1 MKYLT
6 PLFSFL
12 FLLLVQ
18 PSHAQQSLEEVFHN
32 PPPEARPWGYW
43 IWSHGNFDYAT
54 MDRELE
60 AFQKMGLG
68 GVDIFDIGVRDRLDV
83 IPPGP
88 AFMSAEQVD
97 GMAYAL
103 NKAQELGL
111 GMGLIVSSSWN
122 AGGSWTK
129 PEDQIKNL
137 VVWQD
142 TLEGPVTMNRLPFP
156 EVPTEFVKPY
166 ATLKLYP
173 ELNGE
178 GKPQYYENIALMAY
192 PLSESGVISDTASLK
207 FFDKDLPEKEG
218 AVLELPEGKW
228 VVSRAIETNYGQ
240 KLFVPSDNSNGYTI
254 DHFSKQATQRHFNY
268 IIERLENRLGDLS
281 QTALKRFYLASYE
294 ATATIMW
301 TTGLL
306 ETFREQNGYRLEPFL
321 PALFGTTVIDEETT
335 ERFLYDYRKT
345 ISELFIEGHYRE
357 ARRIS
362 HQHGLKIASESGG
375 PGPPLHNVPTEDLK
389 ALGSVD
395 IMRGEFWNREPI
407 HRHENGL
414 DVLQVVKNIGSAAH
428 IYGRKIIEMESFTSM
443 QHWQEG
449 PMILKKLA
457 DQAFCEG
464 MTRVVYHTMP
474 HSPPEAGLPGWSYS
488 AGTHIHPNMTWWEMS
503 KPFHRYLTTVSGM
516 LMQGDFVA
524 DVAYYY
530 GSSIPNFALP
540 KHVRPGL
547 GSGYDYDDMNTE
559 VLLTA
564 DVRDGRVVLP
574 SGMEYPLL
582 VLPDDERMEL
592 AVLEKVAEL
601 LQKGA
606 TVLGL
611 KPSRVYGLT
620 NYREQEEKL
629 NRLADEIW
637 GPGKAKKVN
646 RKYGSGRVISGTTA
660 REVLSD
666 LNISPDFQYQSSF
679 SGEGLDYIHRRTDSG
694 DIYFIRNI
702 DSVAV
707 QVEAS
712 FRVIGKQP
720 EFWDATDLSTK
731 KARIFQEKEERTY
744 LPITLPAWGS
754 VMVIFQDDLSSN
766 DRHITQVVQGEEKLF
781 PRTEERESYCPFMA
795 IQEGDN
801 PWSFGAEQP
810 GNYQLQWSDGT
821 TEEVTVKSSVAIPW
835 EGPWDVRFP
844 RGWGVEPLQT
854 FEELVSWTEAEE
866 PNMKYFS
873 GTATYRNQLEITPE
887 RLNSES
893 QVWLDLGEVREVAN
907 VYLNGVQVNR
917 SCFAPYRYDVTDV
930 VRPGKNFLVVHVA
943 NTWENRLKGDVHVS
957 PENAFTSTNVASGN
971 SWADR
976 PWKDKPLQLSGLL
989 GPVSLILQTTV
1000 NLSTP

>member
-1 MKYLT
+1 MKYLSL
-6 PLFSFL
+6 PLSFLL
-12 FLLLVQ
+12 FLLFQ
-18 PSHAQQSLEEVFHN
+18 PGHAQPSLEEVFRH

-54 MDRELE
+54 MDRELT
-60 AFQKMGLG
+60 AFQEMGLG

-122 AGGSWTK
+122 AGGSWTR

-142 TLEGPVTMNRLPFP
+142 TLEGPMTLDHFPFP
-156 EVPTEFVKPY
+156 DVPAEFVKPY

-173 ELNGE
+173 ELDSE
-178 GKPQYYENIALMAY
+178 GKPQYYQNVALIAY
-192 PLSESGVISDTASLK
+192 PLPEQGIITDTASLI
-207 FFDKDLPEKEG
+207 FFDKDLPEKEKG
-218 AVLELPEGKW
+218 SLELPEGKW

-240 KLFVPSDNSNGYTI
+240 KLFVPSDSSNGYTI

-268 IIERLENRLGDLS
+268 IIERLQARLGDLS
-281 QTALKRFYLASYE
+281 ETALQRFYLASYE

-301 TTGLL
+301 TAELPDI
-306 ETFREQNGYRLEPFL
+306 FRKQNGYRLEPFL
-321 PALFGTTVIDEETT
+321 PALTGTTVIDEETT

-345 ISELFIEGHYRE
+345 ISELFIENHYRE

-362 HQHGLKIASESGG
+362 HQHGLKVASESGG

-395 IMRGEFWNREPI
+395 IMRGEFWNRKPI
-407 HRHENGL
+407 HQHENGL
-414 DVLQVVKNIGSAAH
+414 DILQVVKNIGSAAH
-428 IYGRKIIEMESFTSM
+428 TYGRKIVEMESFTSM

-474 HSPPEAGLPGWSYS
+474 HSPPEAGVPGWSYG
-488 AGTHIHPNMTWWEMS
+488 AGTHIHPNLTWWEMS
-503 KPFHRYLTTVSGM
+503 KPFHRYLATVGGM

-530 GSSIPNFALP
+530 GSRIPNFALP

-547 GSGYDYDDMNTE
+547 GFGYDYDDLNTE

-564 DVRDGRVVLP
+564 AVRDGRMILP

-592 AVLEKVAEL
+592 PVLEKIAEL
-601 LQKGA
+601 LQRGA
-606 TVLGL
+606 TVLGP

-620 NYREQEEKL
+620 NYREQEAKL

-637 GPGKAKKVN
+637 GSGEAKQVD
-646 RKYGSGRVISGTTA
+646 RKYGAGRIISGSTP
-660 REVLSD
+660 RELLSD
-666 LNISPDFQYQSSF
+666 LEILPDFQ
-679 SGEGLDYIHRRTDSG
+679 GEGLDYIHRRTASG

-707 QVEAS
+707 QGEAG
-712 FRVIGKQP
+712 FRVTGKQP
-720 EFWDATDLSTK
+720 ELWDATDLSVK
-731 KARIFQEKEERTY
+731 KAGVFQQKEGHTY
-744 LPITLPAWGS
+744 LPITLPAGGS
-754 VMVIFQDDLSSN
+754 VMVIFQDDLTSD
-766 DRHITQVVQGEEKLF
+766 DRHITQVVRKGEKLF
-781 PRTEERESYCPFMA
+781 PRAEQLDSYHPFSA
-795 IQEGDN
+795 VQKDDR
-801 PWSFGAEQP
+801 WYFLAEQP
-810 GNYQLQWSDGT
+810 GDYQLQWSDGT
-821 TEEVTVKSSVAIPW
+821 TEEIALKSAVTIPW

-844 RGWGVEPLQT
+844 FGWGVEPLQT
-854 FEELVSWTEAEE
+854 FEELTSWTEAQE

-873 GTATYRNQLEITPE
+873 GTATYRNQLEIAAEQLSGEP
-887 RLNSES
+887 
-893 QVWLDLGEVREVAN
+893 QVWLDLGEVREAAN

-930 VRPGKNFLVVHVA
+930 VRSGKNFLVVNVA
-943 NTWENRLKGDVHVS
+943 NTWENRLKGDGRVS
-957 PENAFTSTNVASGN
+957 PEKAFTSTNVTSGN
-971 SWADR
+971 NWADR
-976 PWKDKPLQLSGLL
+976 PWKEKPLQVSGLL
-989 GPVSLILQTTV
+989 GPVVVRVQP
-1000 NLSTP
+1000 NYPLSQ

>member
-6 PLFSFL
+6 LTFS
-12 FLLLVQ
+12 LLLLFQLGRAQ
-18 PSHAQQSLEEVFHN
+18 PSLEEVFRN

-54 MDRELE
+54 MDRELK
-60 AFQKMGLG
+60 AFQEMGLG

-88 AFMSAEQVD
+88 AFMSTEQVD

-142 TLEGPVTMNRLPFP
+142 TLEGPVTLDRFPFP

-173 ELNGE
+173 ELDSE
-178 GKPQYYENIALMAY
+178 GKPQYYQNVALMAY
-192 PLSESGVISDTASLK
+192 PLSGEGVIADTASLK
-207 FFDKDLPEKEG
+207 FFDKDLPESNG
-218 AVLELPEGKW
+218 GSLELPEGKW

-240 KLFVPSDNSNGYTI
+240 KLFVPSDSSDGYTI

-268 IIERLENRLGDLS
+268 IIERLQARLGDLS
-281 QTALKRFYLASYE
+281 KTALQRFYLASYE

-301 TTGLL
+301 TTGLP
-306 ETFREQNGYRLEPFL
+306 EIFREQNGYRLEPFL
-321 PALFGTTVIDEETT
+321 PALMGTTVIDEKTT

-362 HQHGLKIASESGG
+362 NQHGLKIASESGG

-428 IYGRKIIEMESFTSM
+428 IYGRKIVEMESFTSM

-516 LMQGDFVA
+516 LMQGNFVA

-547 GSGYDYDDMNTE
+547 GFGYDYDDLNTE

-582 VLPDDERMEL
+582 VLPDDKRMEL
-592 AVLEKVAEL
+592 AVLEKIAEL
-601 LQKGA
+601 LKKGA
-606 TVLGL
+606 TVLGP

-620 NYREQEEKL
+620 NYREQEAKL
-629 NRLADEIW
+629 NQLANEIW
-637 GPGKAKKVN
+637 GSGKAKKVN
-646 RKYGSGRVISGTTA
+646 RKYGAGRIVSGATA

-666 LNISPDFQYQSSF
+666 LGIFPDFQYQWSS
-679 SGEGLDYIHRRTDSG
+679 SGEGLDYIHRRSDSG
-694 DIYFIRNI
+694 DIYFIRNT

-712 FRVIGKQP
+712 FRVTGKQP
-720 EFWDATDLSTK
+720 EFWDATDLSMK
-731 KARIFQEKEERTY
+731 KVGIFQEKEERTY

-754 VMVIFQDDLSSN
+754 MMVVFQDDLTGN
-766 DRHITQVVQGEEKLF
+766 DRYITQVVQGEEKLF
-781 PRTEERESYCPFMA
+781 PRTEERESYRPFMA
-795 IQEGDN
+795 TREGDN
-801 PWSFGAEQP
+801 PWSFQAAQP
-810 GNYQLQWSDGT
+810 GDYQLQWSDGT
-821 TEEVTVKSSVAIPW
+821 TEEITIDELQTIPW

-844 RGWGVEPLQT
+844 LGWGVEPLQT

-866 PNMKYFS
+866 PDMKYFS

-887 RLNSES
+887 QLSGQP
-893 QVWLDLGEVREVAN
+893 QVWLDLGEVREAAN

-917 SCFAPYRYDVTDV
+917 SCFAPYRYEVTDV
-930 VRPGKNFLVVHVA
+930 LRPGKNFLVVEVA
-943 NTWENRLKGDVHVS
+943 NTWENRMKGDVHAA
-957 PENAFTSTNVASGN
+957 PEDAFTNTNVTSGN

-989 GPVSLILQTTV
+989 GPVRIILQPTV
-1000 NLSTP
+1000 KLSTP

>member
-6 PLFSFL
+6 LTFCS
-12 FLLLVQ
+12 LLLLFFH
-18 PSHAQQSLEEVFHN
+18 PGHAQSPLEEVFHN

-60 AFQKMGLG
+60 AFQEMGLG

-83 IPPGP
+83 IPAGP
-88 AFMSAEQVD
+88 AFMSTEQVD

-103 NKAQELGL
+103 NKAKELSL

-142 TLEGPVTMNRLPFP
+142 TLEGPVRLDQLPFP

-173 ELNGE
+173 ELDSE
-178 GKPQYYENIALMAY
+178 GKPQYYQNVALMAY
-192 PLSESGVISDTASLK
+192 PLSKSGVISDTASIRY
-207 FFDKDLPEKEG
+207 FDKDLPEKEG
-218 AVLELPEGKW
+218 SALELPEGRW
-228 VVSRAIETNYGQ
+228 VVSRAVETNYGQ

-268 IIERLENRLGDLS
+268 IIERLQHRLGDLS
-281 QTALKRFYLASYE
+281 ETALQRFYLASYE
-294 ATATIMW
+294 ATAAIMW
-301 TTGLL
+301 SSDLL
-306 ETFREQNGYRLEPFL
+306 HIFHEQNGYRLEPFL
-321 PALFGTTVIDEETT
+321 PALAGTVVIDKETT

-362 HQHGLKIASESGG
+362 HEHGLKIASESGG

-428 IYGRKIIEMESFTSM
+428 IYGRKIVEMESFTSM

-474 HSPPEAGLPGWSYS
+474 HSPPEAGMPGWSYS

-516 LMQGDFVA
+516 LMQGNFVA

-530 GSSIPNFALP
+530 GSSIPNFGLP
-540 KHVRPGL
+540 KHERPGL
-547 GSGYDYDDMNTE
+547 GAGYDYDDLNTE

-574 SGMEYPLL
+574 SGMDYPLL

-592 AVLEKVAEL
+592 PVLEKIAEL

-606 TVLGL
+606 TVLGP

-620 NYREQEEKL
+620 DFREQEEKL
-629 NRLADEIW
+629 HQLADEIW
-637 GPGKAKKVN
+637 GKGKAKKVN
-646 RKYGSGRVISGTTA
+646 RQYGAGQIISGSTP

-666 LNISPDFQYQSSF
+666 LGLSPDFQYQSSF
-679 SGEGLDYIHRRTDSG
+679 SGEGLDYIHRRTESG

-707 QVEAS
+707 QVEAA
-712 FRVIGKQP
+712 FRVSGKQP
-720 EFWDATDLSTK
+720 EFWDATNLTMK
-731 KARIFQEKEERTY
+731 QAGIFQEKDGHTY
-744 LPITLPAWGS
+744 LPMTLPAWGS
-754 VMVIFQDDLSSN
+754 VMVVFQDDLTGI
-766 DRHITQVVQGEEKLF
+766 DRYITQVTRGGEELF
-781 PRTEERESYCPFMA
+781 PQNEGPKSYQPFSV

-801 PWSFGAEQP
+801 GWAFRAEQS
-810 GNYQLQWSDGT
+810 GDYQLQWSDGA
-821 TEEVTVKSSVAIPW
+821 TEKLTVRESASIPW
-835 EGPWDVRFP
+835 DGPWDVRFP
-844 RGWGVEPLQT
+844 QGWGVEPLQT
-854 FEELVSWTEAEE
+854 FEKLHSWTEAEA
-866 PNMKYFS
+866 PDMKYFS
-873 GTATYRNQLEITPE
+873 GTATYRNQMEVRAE
-887 RLNSES
+887 QLNDQP
-893 QVWLDLGEVREVAN
+893 QVWLDLGEVHEIAD
-907 VYLNGVQVNR
+907 VYLNGVQVNQ

-930 VRPGKNFLVVHVA
+930 VRPGTNFLVVKVA
-943 NTWENRLKGDVHVS
+943 NTWENRLKGDIHVS
-957 PENAFTSTNVASGN
+957 PENAFTNTNVTSGN
-971 SWADR
+971 GWTDR
-976 PWKDKPLQLSGLL
+976 PWKDKPLQASGLL
-989 GPVSLILQTTV
+989 GPVRLQIQP
-1000 NLSTP
+1000 NYLLSE